1 MPRKIIVF
9 AAAPLMLFA
18 ASCSGGFHSSAPSS
32 GEVISA
38 QQESARAESRVPMTQ
53 RAAEQSAEA
62 AMEARTRAQLK
73 PGTRIYYIETITVG
87 DGGHVQSFP
96 ASSTI
101 TKTESAVIVTPP
113 KGIAVTFGP
122 HAQIIYLPRGG
133 EAFVPPGRPVPAFL
147 RDRTPNEITH

>member
-1 MPRKIIVF
+1 MSRNIVIC
-9 AAAPLMLFA
+9 AVAPLMLFA
-18 ASCSGGFHSSAPSS
+18 ASCSGGLHSSAPGS
-32 GEVISA
+32 GEVVSA
-38 QQESARAESRVPMTQ
+38 QQESAHEESHVPLTQ

-62 AMEARTRAQLK
+62 AMEARTRAELK
-73 PGTRIYYIETITVG
+73 PGTRVYYIETITVA

-101 TKTESAVIVTPP
+101 TRTESAVIVTPP

-147 RDRTPNEITH
+147 RHRIPNEITH